1 MARSRGRWLP
11 GVALPV
17 VLVAV
22 GLGGWYVYDWY
33 GAPARSRAE
42 IAEACQGLVD
52 PDAVMR
58 AGGLGRRI
66 TASTPG
72 KNQCSLWREVTFEG
86 QERPQEYLSL
96 VVTASKDAEPGA
108 SRFEWDARSVT
119 VIARC
124 AGPARSA
131 GVLSFQVTARIETDA
146 ATRGKP
152 GFLPELT
159 REAALRAAARAGCET
174 SLPEAP
180 KI

>member
-17 VLVAV
+17 LLVAV

-42 IAEACQGLVD
+42 IAGACQGLVD
-52 PDAVMR
+52 PDAVME
-58 AGGLGRRI
+58 AGGFGRRI
-66 TASTPG
+66 KAATQG
-72 KNQCSLWREVTFEG
+72 ENQCTLSREATFEG
-86 QERPQEYLSL
+86 QDYWLEFLSL
-96 VVTASKDAEPGA
+96 VVTASQDAEPGA

-119 VIARC
+119 AIARC
-124 AGPARSA
+124 ADPARSA
-131 GVLSFQVTARIETDA
+131 GVRSFRATARIETEG
-146 ATRGKP
+146 ATRGNP
-152 GFLPELT
+152 GFLSGLT

-180 KI
+180 RI